1 VSNRLDCI
9 IYECE
14 NAHVSKLKD
23 SKEDETLEAMVT
35 LEDVLIVLD
44 SVDTDS
50 EAAWAFVA
58 SMLVVLL
65 PLQE

>member
-1 VSNRLDCI
+1 VSNRFGCI

-44 SVDTDS
+44 NVDANS
-50 EAAWAFVA
+50 EAAWTFAA
-58 SMLVVLL
+58 SMSVVLL
-65 PLQE
+65 QE